1 MGDHNA
7 IADAGE
13 TLVDLLRD
21 RMTRFQDKTVIQLA
35 SPVEEDLQPKVRLTV
50 FLYEVTT
57 ATPMDT
63 PRTNGR
69 SPGPLKVD
77 LTYLLTAHKGKQA
90 QGGSTSTT
98 TKTQNRHTL
107 LGRAM
112 QILRDNAIVEEPD
125 LRGSLAEG
133 DETLQISLLP
143 EETNTVVNIWN
154 TFQNEPYETSVAY
167 LVTPVEIDS
176 RHEESAERVEQIR
189 IHEHVPGNDTDE

>member
-7 IADAGE
+7 IADAGD
-13 TLVDLLRD
+13 TLVELLRD

-35 SPVEEDLQPKVRLTV
+35 SPVDEDLQSNVRLTV

-63 PRTNGR
+63 PQSNGR
-69 SPGPLKVD
+69 SPGPLRVD
-77 LTYLLTAHKGKQA
+77 LTYLLTAHKGTEE
-90 QGGSTSTT
+90 QGSSITT
-98 TKTQNRHTL
+98 TDKTKNRHML

-112 QILRDNAIVEEPD
+112 QILRDNAIVEGPD

-143 EETNTVVNIWN
+143 EGTNTAVNIWN
-154 TFQNEPYETSVAY
+154 TFQDEPYETSVAY
-167 LVTPVEIDS
+167 LVSPIEIES
-176 RHEESAERVEQIR
+176 RHEESSERVEQIR
-189 IHEHVPGNDTDE
+189 VNEHVPGNDTDE